1 MTLQFKITSVFS
13 FLALVILVVIAAGVQ
28 NSQTISNRFDQ
39 FSEHATEL
47 LLNLAD
53 MRETFQ
59 QLDNKVLQHYLARS
73 THQQNGLEQQLKQDD
88 TNLQQLTRKLLN
100 KAELLFTNNDMQLS
114 DVQPNLNAQQALILV
129 NRQAL
134 SLDVQLQN
142 KQADFLQHW
151 LQVNEL
157 VELKLKNLNSQ
168 SFIWLSS
175 LMAIKDGLDRIRAL
189 TEMVAVTQDPEV
201 YPTLIPT
208 ASDTMKTLQTNLEIL
223 TYQSMFSVSD
233 LALLINKMEKSLLAQ
248 EGMLPIAVDYL
259 TVRDKQVA
267 QLEQYRQVWQM
278 DLAKIDKFADWI
290 NQQTSQN
297 ALQSKQQNA
306 SATQW
311 LIIAGGISVI
321 VTAIISFVMVMGI
334 RRPIKRL
341 TKFSQKVSSG
351 DLTENI
357 SKTSSDEFGT
367 IGKMLNSISEHLNAL
382 VVEVIHTSQSVNSA
396 SDNLLSNNQ
405 RSLDRVFKIS
415 SDIETLSAALQEL
428 GTSAVHIEERTI
440 NTQKE
445 VDNIDR
451 LIKQSRDLSK
461 QNADKLTELG
471 IQMKDA
477 SNIVRSLRQSSE
489 DISSIVA
496 IIRAVAEQTNLLA
509 LNAAIEAAR
518 AGENGRGFAV
528 VADEVREL
536 AARTQRS
543 TEEIES
549 IVSRLQGESQ
559 KAESM
564 VDIGAEITLARI
576 EDANDLSKDMRLIG
590 DAAAIIKDMSAS
602 ISTSATE
609 QGTVIQD
616 IAQNIAAL
624 AEQINDNKA
633 EFNDNVKQTED
644 LVERAHTLRGL
655 TAKFT
660 TR

>member
-1 MTLQFKITSVFS
+1 MTLQFKISSVFS
-13 FLALVILVVIAAGVQ
+13 FLALVIIVVIAAGVQ

-59 QLDNKVLQHYLARS
+59 QVDNKVLQHYLARS

-88 TNLQQLTRKLLN
+88 TNLQQLTRKLVK
-100 KAELLFTNNDMQLS
+100 KAELLFANNDMQLT
-114 DVQPNLNAQQALILV
+114 DVQPDLNAQQALILI

-134 SLDVQLQN
+134 ALDLQLQN
-142 KQADFLQHW
+142 KQADFLKQW
-151 LQVNEL
+151 QQVNEL
-157 VELKLKNLNSQ
+157 VELKLKDLNSQ

-189 TEMVAVTQDPEV
+189 TEMVAVTKDPDV

-208 ASDTMKTLQTNLEIL
+208 ASDSMKTLKTNLEIL
-223 TYQSMFSVSD
+223 AYQSMFSVSD
-233 LALLINKMEKSLLAQ
+233 LVQVVDKMERSLLAQ
-248 EGMLPIAVDYL
+248 EGMLPIAVSYL
-259 TVRDKQVA
+259 TARDKQVE

-278 DLAKIDKFADWI
+278 DLTKIDKFADWI

-311 LIIAGGISVI
+311 LIIAGVISVI
-321 VTAIISFVMVMGI
+321 VTAIISFIMVMGI

-341 TKFSQKVSSG
+341 TKFSQKVSRG

-451 LIKQSRDLSK
+451 LIMQSRDLSK
-461 QNADKLTELG
+461 QNADKLAELG
-471 IQMKDA
+471 TQMKDA

-536 AARTQRS
+536 AARTQKS

-549 IVSRLQGESQ
+549 IVSRLQSESQ
-559 KAESM
+559 NAESM
-564 VDIGAEITLARI
+564 VDAGAEITLARI
-576 EDANDLSKDMRLIG
+576 SDANNLSKDMRSIG
-590 DAAAIIKDMSAS
+590 DAASIIKDMSAS

-609 QGTVIQD
+609 QGAVIQE
-616 IAQNIAAL
+616 IAQNIVDL

>member
-1 MTLQFKITSVFS
+1 MTLQFKISSVFS
-13 FLALVILVVIAAGVQ
+13 FLALVIIVVIAAGVQ

-59 QLDNKVLQHYLARS
+59 QVDNKVLQHYLARS

-100 KAELLFTNNDMQLS
+100 KAELLFANNDMQLT
-114 DVQPNLNAQQALILV
+114 DVQPELKAQQALILT

-134 SLDVQLQN
+134 ALDLQLQN
-142 KQADFLQHW
+142 KQADFLKQW
-151 LQVNEL
+151 QQVNEL
-157 VELKLKNLNSQ
+157 VELKLKDLNSQ

-175 LMAIKDGLDRIRAL
+175 LMAIQDGLDRIRAL

-208 ASDTMKTLQTNLEIL
+208 ASDSMKTLKTNLEIL

-233 LALLINKMEKSLLAQ
+233 LAQVVDKMEKSLLAQ
-248 EGMLPIAVDYL
+248 EGMLPIAVSYL
-259 TVRDKQVA
+259 TARDKQVA

-311 LIIAGGISVI
+311 LIIAGVISVI
-321 VTAIISFVMVMGI
+321 ITAIISFIMVMGI

-451 LIKQSRDLSK
+451 LIMQSRDLSK
-461 QNADKLTELG
+461 QNADKLAELG
-471 IQMKDA
+471 TQMKDA

-536 AARTQRS
+536 AARTQKS

-549 IVSRLQGESQ
+549 IVSRLQSESQ
-559 KAESM
+559 NAESM
-564 VDIGAEITLARI
+564 VDAGAEITLARI
-576 EDANDLSKDMRLIG
+576 SDANNLSKDMRSIG
-590 DAAAIIKDMSAS
+590 DAASIIKDMSAS

-609 QGTVIQD
+609 QGAVIQE
-616 IAQNIAAL
+616 IAQNIVDL